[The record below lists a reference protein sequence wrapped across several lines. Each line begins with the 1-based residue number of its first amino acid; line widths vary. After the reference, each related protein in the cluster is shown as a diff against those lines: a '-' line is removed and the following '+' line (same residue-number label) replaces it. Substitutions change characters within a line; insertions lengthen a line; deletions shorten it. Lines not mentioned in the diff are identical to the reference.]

1 MNNPMMMQFNQFMQQ
16 MKGQDPNAIINQLVA
31 SGRINQQQINMAH
44 QRAKEL
50 EKQFEQMKKNFGFQ
64 AFIGKRAP
72 NQHIFNFIRRKNYVR
87 KR

>member
-44 QRAKEL
+44 QRAKES
-50 EKQFEQMKKNFGFQ
+50 EKQFESMKKTFGFQ
-64 AFIGKRAP
+64 AFIGVHTDLAY
-72 NQHIFNFIRRKNYVR
+72 IIL
-87 KR
+87 

>member
-31 SGRINQQQINMAH
+31 SGRINQQRINMAH

-50 EKQFEQMKKNFGFQ
+50 EKQFESMKKTFGF
-64 AFIGKRAP
+64 
-72 NQHIFNFIRRKNYVR
+72 
-87 KR
+87 

>member
-16 MKGQDPNAIINQLVA
+16 MKGQDPNAIINQLVE

-50 EKQFEQMKKNFGFQ
+50 EKQFESMKKTFGF
-64 AFIGKRAP
+64 
-72 NQHIFNFIRRKNYVR
+72 
-87 KR
+87 